1 MLTLEVNISDKDFKN
16 YNLDSNKIDFTE
28 LVKRID
34 AENAKIALKNCLKI
48 AKETGLDKLTEE
60 EINFEIKQLRDE
72 KNHS

>member
-16 YNLDSNKIDFTE
+16 YHLDSNKIDFSE

-34 AENAKIALKNCLKI
+34 AENAKIALKNCLRI
-48 AKETGLDKLTEE
+48 AEETGLDKLTEE

>member
-16 YNLDSNKIDFTE
+16 YNLDSNKIDFSE

-48 AKETGLDKLTEE
+48 AKNVGLDKLTEE
-60 EINFEIKQLRDE
+60 EINYEIKQLRDE